1 MRTNNNKTSISMK
14 NLFIFIF
21 LCLSFLTNAAIKGER
36 TLTDQLEKNDQVIHI
51 QEVYKT
57 VDTFKL
63 KIDIFYT
70 NQSFERENNTA
81 IVFFHGGGWAFG
93 LALCTA
99 MIDDYSEKSDNLSI
113 SCRPD
118 AILLFSACIMK
129 YLRLQIIF
137 SENIIS
143 WINTSSTLII
153 LKTGRLYLNTY

>member
-1 MRTNNNKTSISMK
+1 MK

-36 TLTDQLEKNDQVIHI
+36 TLTDQVEKNDQVIHI

-93 LALCTA
+93 TPSEFFTTCERYARMGMVT
-99 MIDDYSEKSDNLSI
+99 YSVEYRLSI
-113 SCRPD
+113 ENGVTPNKNDQPD
-118 AILLFSACIMK
+118 RICNGCKIGHEMGSGK
-129 YLRLQIIF
+129 R
-137 SENIIS
+137 
-143 WINTSSTLII
+143 
-153 LKTGRLYLNTY
+153 